1 MRTYAIGDIHGQ
13 LDKLKHAHALIE
25 ADKAAVGDPDA
36 TVVHLGDLPDRGPD
50 TRGVIDYLIACRDA
64 GAPHVILLGNHDRMM
79 RRFLHP
85 EKLRDDLRHDLDWLW
100 PPLGGRET
108 LASYGVDVSEIRAD
122 AAIHADAME
131 AVPSSHLAL
140 LDSLKTPYAEGEC
153 LFVHAGIRPGVAIGD
168 QSLDDLVWIREPFL
182 SDTRDHGPLIVHGH
196 TPVDEVMHCGN
207 RLNLDTGAGYG
218 HPLSAVVIEG
228 RDVWLLTEQ
237 GRKPVLPGGA

>member
-13 LDKLKHAHALIE
+13 LQKLKHAHALIE
-25 ADKAAVGDPDA
+25 ADKAAVGDPGA

-50 TRGVIDYLIACRDA
+50 TKGVIDHMIACRDA

-85 EKLRDDLRHDLDWLW
+85 EKLKDDLRHDLDWLW
-100 PPLGGRET
+100 PPLGGRAT
-108 LASYGVDVSEIRAD
+108 LASYGVDVSEHRTD
-122 AAIHADAME
+122 EAIHADAMD
-131 AVPSSHLAL
+131 AVPASHLDL
-140 LDSLKTPYAEGEC
+140 LDSLTTPYAEGDC
-153 LFVHAGIRPGVAIGD
+153 LFVHAGIRPGVAIGE
-168 QSLDDLVWIREPFL
+168 QTRDDLVWIREPFL

-196 TPVDEVMHCGN
+196 TPVDTVMHCGN

-218 HPLSAVVIEG
+218 GPVSAVVIEG
-228 RDVWLLTEQ
+228 RAVWLLTEG